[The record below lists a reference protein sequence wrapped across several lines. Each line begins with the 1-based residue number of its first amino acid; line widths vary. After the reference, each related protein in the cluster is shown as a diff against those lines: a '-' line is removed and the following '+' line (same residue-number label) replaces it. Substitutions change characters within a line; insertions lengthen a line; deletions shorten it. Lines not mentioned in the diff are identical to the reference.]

1 MNGAD
6 RLANGTFKKGKKN
19 GRKLGSKNRVP
30 CQKTLNTLLD
40 LITSDLV
47 NEFPKLTTNQKI
59 RILHS
64 FARKYTDNDNVIEL
78 TDMKFKFDS

>member
-6 RLANGTFKKGKKN
+6 RLANGTFKKGKKS
-19 GRKLGSKNRVP
+19 GRKLGSKNKVP
-30 CQKTLNTLLD
+30 CQKTMNELLD
-40 LITSDLV
+40 TITIDLV
-47 NEFPKLTTNQKI
+47 ENYHKLTTNQKI

-78 TDMKFKFDS
+78 TDFKFKFDS